1 MREPHSQA
9 AHIFGTRVRS
19 ARIELGLSQENVAD
33 LAQIHVTN
41 FGKIERGL
49 CNPSLLTLVRIASVL
64 GTDIASLAAGIAG
77 DHLPE
82 EYRIIGADEFI
93 REREGHRRQR

>member
-9 AHIFGTRVRS
+9 AHLFGTRVRA
-19 ARIELGLSQENVAD
+19 ARLALGLSQEKVAE

-49 CNPSLLTLVRIASVL
+49 CNPSFLTLVRIASVL
-64 GTDIASLAAGIAG
+64 GTDVAALAEGIAG
-77 DHLPE
+77 HHLPE
-82 EYRIIGADEFI
+82 QYRVHGAQEFVQEQ
-93 REREGHRRQR
+93 ERRRPRI

>member
-1 MREPHSQA
+1 MREPTSPA
-9 AHIFGTRVRS
+9 AHIFGSRVRR
-19 ARIELGLSQENVAD
+19 ARIDLGLSQENVAD

-41 FGKIERGL
+41 FGKIERGA

-64 GTDIASLAAGIAG
+64 GTDVAALTVGIAG

-82 EYRIIGADEFI
+82 EYRVLGAEEFI
-93 REREGHRRQR
+93 RERNQRRRS

>member
-9 AHIFGTRVRS
+9 AHLFGTRVRA
-19 ARIELGLSQENVAD
+19 ARLALGLSQEKVAE

-49 CNPSLLTLVRIASVL
+49 CNPAS
-64 GTDIASLAAGIAG
+64 
-77 DHLPE
+77 
-82 EYRIIGADEFI
+82 
-93 REREGHRRQR
+93 